1 MQRNESL
8 ISAWRR
14 WVREFVQHIHFVG
27 IGGAGMS
34 GIASVLL
41 DQGYKVS
48 GSDSV
53 DSAAVQRLAKQ
64 GARACIGHA
73 EKQIEAADVVVVSS
87 AISNDNPE
95 LVAAHSK
102 GIPVIPR
109 AEMLG
114 ELMRFRQGIAVAGTH
129 GKTTTTS
136 LIANILALG
145 GLDPT
150 FVVGG
155 LVNSV
160 QGNAR
165 LGSGD
170 FLVAEADE
178 SDGSFLRLHPCVAVI
193 TNIDADHMDTYDGDF
208 NRLVE
213 AFLEFLHNLPFY
225 GLAVLSA
232 DDPVLQEL
240 RGRLQKPSIT
250 YGFQKDADYRASD
263 VQQVGPRTRFRAHR
277 PQGES
282 IPIDLALPGTHNV
295 QNALA
300 AVAISDK
307 LGVASDC
314 VAKGLSSFEG
324 IGRRFEILGRLPCQN
339 GSVVMV
345 DDYAHHP
352 REVAVTLDAA
362 RACWP
367 HQDLLVVFQ
376 PHRYSRTRDLFD
388 DFVELLASETRLL
401 VCEVYPAGE
410 TPIAGADGLSL
421 CHAIRGRGRTNPVFV
436 ENVLDLAE
444 ILPSLLRPD
453 DVLLTLGAGNIGRVA
468 RELIERLNGW
478 PVGSDQ

>member
-1 MQRNESL
+1 M
-8 ISAWRR
+8 
-14 WVREFVQHIHFVG
+14 REFVQHIHFVG

-41 DQGYKVS
+41 DQGYQIS
-48 GSDSV
+48 GSDAV
-53 DSAAVQRLAKQ
+53 DSAAVQRLARQ
-64 GARACIGHA
+64 GASVCIGHA
-73 EKQIEAADVVVVSS
+73 PEQIDEADVVVVSA
-87 AISNDNPE
+87 AITDDNPE
-95 LVAAHSK
+95 LVAARVT

-136 LIANILALG
+136 LIASILAAG

-178 SDGSFLRLHPCVAVI
+178 SDASFLRLHPCVAVI

-208 NRLVE
+208 DQLIE
-213 AFLEFLHNLPFY
+213 AFLEFLYNLPFY
-225 GLAVLSA
+225 GLAVLST
-232 DDPVLQEL
+232 DDPVVQKL
-240 RGRLQKPSIT
+240 RARLQKPSIT
-250 YGFQKDADYRASD
+250 YGLQRGADYRASD
-263 VQQVGPRTRFRAHR
+263 VRQIGPRTRFSVHR
-277 PQGES
+277 PQGKS
-282 IPIDLALPGTHNV
+282 IQIDLALPGTHNV

-300 AVAISDK
+300 AVAICDK
-307 LGVASDC
+307 LGVAPNHF
-314 VAKGLSSFEG
+314 AKGLSSFEG
-324 IGRRFEILGRLPCQN
+324 IGRRFEILGRLPCQK
-339 GSVVMV
+339 GSAILV

-352 REVAVTLDAA
+352 REVSATLEAA

-376 PHRYSRTRDLFD
+376 PHRYSRTRDLFN
-388 DFVELLASETRLL
+388 DFVELFANETRLL

-410 TPIAGADGLSL
+410 MPIAGADGLSL
-421 CHAIRGRGRTNPVFV
+421 CHAISDRGRVEPVFV
-436 ENVLDLAE
+436 EDVFDLPE
-444 ILPSLLRPD
+444 LLRPLLRPD

-468 RELIERLNGW
+468 RGLIEM
-478 PVGSDQ
+478 VDGSPAGTDG

>member
-1 MQRNESL
+1 
-8 ISAWRR
+8 
-14 WVREFVQHIHFVG
+14 VREFVQRIHFVG

-41 DQGYKVS
+41 NQGYQVS

-53 DSAAVQRLAKQ
+53 DSVAVQRLAEQ
-64 GARACIGHA
+64 GARVSIGHA
-73 EKQIEAADVVVVSS
+73 AEQIEIADVVVVST
-87 AISNDNPE
+87 AITDDNPE
-95 LVAAHSK
+95 LVAARAT

-136 LIANILALG
+136 LIASILAAG

-150 FVVGG
+150 FIVGG

-178 SDGSFLRLHPCVAVI
+178 SDASFLRLHPCVAVI

-208 NRLVE
+208 NRLIEV
-213 AFLEFLHNLPFY
+213 FLDFLHNLPFY
-225 GLAVLSA
+225 GLAVLCI
-232 DDPVLQEL
+232 DDPVVRKL
-240 RGRLQKPSIT
+240 RGRLQKPTIT
-250 YGFQKDADYRASD
+250 YGLQEGADYWASN
-263 VQQVGPRTRFRAHR
+263 VWQVGPRTQFIAHR
-277 PQGES
+277 PQGDS
-282 IPIDLALPGTHNV
+282 IHIDLALPGTHNV

-300 AVAISDK
+300 AVAICDK
-307 LGVASDC
+307 LGVAPDK

-324 IGRRFEILGRLPCQN
+324 IGRRFEILGHLPCQDS
-339 GSVVMV
+339 SVILV

-352 REVAVTLDAA
+352 REISVTLDAA

-367 HQDLLVVFQ
+367 NQDLLVVFQ

-388 DFVELLASETRLL
+388 DFVELLSRETRLL

-410 TPIAGADGLSL
+410 TPITGADGFSL
-421 CHAIRGRGRTNPVFV
+421 CHAIRSRGRVDPVFV
-436 ENVLDLAE
+436 DNVFDLFE
-444 ILPSLLRPD
+444 LLPPLLRPD
-453 DVLLTLGAGNIGRVA
+453 DVLVTLGAGNIGRVA
-468 RELIERLNGW
+468 RELLEVLDGW
-478 PVGSDQ
+478 PVGTDE